1 MYSAYVYGVQ
11 LRMTVT
17 ATDFRKNLFQ
27 LVERALNGELIEIVH
42 KNRTIRL
49 APTEL
54 KSKLSHLVQRDTLNC
69 TPDEFDEAVRIQ
81 DDEIRREWEQKWDS
95 RL

>member
-1 MYSAYVYGVQ
+1 
-11 LRMTVT
+11 MTVT

-49 APTEL
+49 APTEP
-54 KSKLSHLVQRDTLNC
+54 KSKLSRLVERDTLNC
-69 TPDEFDEAVRIQ
+69 TPGEFDKAIRAQ
-81 DDEIRREWEQKWDS
+81 DDESRRQWEQKWQS

>member
-1 MYSAYVYGVQ
+1 
-11 LRMTVT
+11 MTVT

-27 LVERALNGELIEIVH
+27 LVERALNGELIEIIH

-49 APTEL
+49 TPAALP
-54 KSKLSHLVQRDTLNC
+54 SKMSRLVRRDTLSC
-69 TPDEFDEAVRIQ
+69 TPEEFDQAARAQ
-81 DDEIRREWEQKWDS
+81 DDEIRREWEQKWLS

>member
-1 MYSAYVYGVQ
+1 MYTGYMVI
-11 LRMTVT
+11 T

-49 APTEL
+49 APTEP
-54 KSKLSHLVQRDTLNC
+54 KSKMSRLVRRDTINC
-69 TPDEFDEAVRIQ
+69 ASDELDRAIRVQDEEMRQ
-81 DDEIRREWEQKWDS
+81 QWEQKWKN

>member
-1 MYSAYVYGVQ
+1 
-11 LRMTVT
+11 MTIT

-49 APTEL
+49 SPTERT
-54 KSKLSHLVQRDTLNC
+54 SKLSRLERRDTLNC
-69 TPDEFDEAVRIQ
+69 TPDEFDQLLRAQ
-81 DDEIRREWEQKWDS
+81 DDEIRRQWEQKWQN

>member
-1 MYSAYVYGVQ
+1 V
-11 LRMTVT
+11 TVT

-49 APTEL
+49 APTEP
-54 KSKLSHLVQRDTLNC
+54 KSKLSRLVQRDTLNC
-69 TPDEFDEAVRIQ
+69 TPDEFDQALRLQ
-81 DDEIRREWEQKWDS
+81 DEEIRRAWEQKWQNWF
-95 RL
+95 

>member
-1 MYSAYVYGVQ
+1 
-11 LRMTVT
+11 MTVT

-27 LVERALNGELIEIVH
+27 LVERALNGELIEIIH

-49 APTEL
+49 APTEP
-54 KSKLSHLVQRDTLNC
+54 KSKMSRLVRRDTLNC
-69 TPDEFDEAVRIQ
+69 TPDEFDNAVRAQ
-81 DDEIRREWEQKWDS
+81 DDEMRQQWEQKWQS

>member
-1 MYSAYVYGVQ
+1 V
-11 LRMTVT
+11 TVT
-17 ATDFRKNLFQ
+17 VTDFRKNLFQ

-49 APTEL
+49 APTEP
-54 KSKLSHLVQRDTLNC
+54 KSKLSRLVQRDTLNC
-69 TPDEFDEAVRIQ
+69 SPDEFEQAVRDQ
-81 DDEIRREWEQKWDS
+81 DDELRREWERKWQS

>member
-1 MYSAYVYGVQ
+1 MNPV
-11 LRMTVT
+11 TVT

-49 APTEL
+49 TPMEPV
-54 KSKLSHLVQRDTLNC
+54 SKLSRLVRRDTLNC
-69 TPDEFDEAVRIQ
+69 TPEEFDQLLRAQ
-81 DDEIRREWEQKWDS
+81 DDEIRHQWEQKCQG

>member
-1 MYSAYVYGVQ
+1 
-11 LRMTVT
+11 MTVT

-42 KNRTIRL
+42 KNRTIRMV
-49 APTEL
+49 PNEP
-54 KSKLSHLVQRDTLNC
+54 KSKLSRLVPRDTLNC
-69 TPDEFDEAVRIQ
+69 TPDEFDQAVRAQ
-81 DDEIRREWEQKWDS
+81 DDELSTQWEGKWQG

>member
-1 MYSAYVYGVQ
+1 
-11 LRMTVT
+11 MTIT

-49 APTEL
+49 APTEA
-54 KSKLSHLVQRDTLNC
+54 KSKMSRLVRRETLSC
-69 TPDEFDEAVRIQ
+69 APEEFDRATRVQ
-81 DDEIRREWEQKWDS
+81 DDEMRREWEQKWQS

>member
-1 MYSAYVYGVQ
+1 
-11 LRMTVT
+11 MTVT

-49 APTEL
+49 SPSEPN
-54 KSKLSHLVQRDTLNC
+54 SKLSRLVARDTLNC
-69 TPDEFDEAVRIQ
+69 STDQFDRLALSQ
-81 DDEIRREWEQKWDS
+81 DDEVHREWDEKWRH

>member
-1 MYSAYVYGVQ
+1 MYTK
-11 LRMTVT
+11 LMTVT

-49 APTEL
+49 TPSERN
-54 KSKLSHLVQRDTLNC
+54 SKLSRLVQRDTLRC
-69 TPDEFDEAVRIQ
+69 SPDELIQLLRAQ
-81 DDEIRREWEQKWDS
+81 DDEMRQQWEQKWQS

>member
-1 MYSAYVYGVQ
+1 
-11 LRMTVT
+11 MTIT
-17 ATDFRKNLFQ
+17 ATAFRKNLFQ

-49 APTEL
+49 APTEP
-54 KSKLSHLVQRDTLNC
+54 KSKMSRLVQRDTVNC
-69 TPDEFDEAVRIQ
+69 TPDEFDRADRAQ
-81 DDEIRREWEQKWDS
+81 DEEMRQQWEQKWQS

>member
-1 MYSAYVYGVQ
+1 
-11 LRMTVT
+11 MTVT
-17 ATDFRKNLFQ
+17 ATDFRKHLFQ

-49 APTEL
+49 APTEP
-54 KSKLSHLVQRDTLNC
+54 KSKIARLVRRDTLNC
-69 TPDEFDEAVRIQ
+69 TPDEFSQAVRAQ
-81 DDEIRREWEQKWDS
+81 DDEMRCEWEQKWQS

>member
-1 MYSAYVYGVQ
+1 
-11 LRMTVT
+11 MTLT

-49 APTEL
+49 TPAEAG
-54 KSKLSHLVQRDTLNC
+54 SKMSRLVRRETLNC
-69 TPDEFDEAVRIQ
+69 APDEFEQASRAQ
-81 DDEIRREWEQKWDS
+81 DDDMRREWDQKWQS

>member
-1 MYSAYVYGVQ
+1 
-11 LRMTVT
+11 MTVK

-27 LVERALNGELIEIVH
+27 LVERALNGELIEIVY

-49 APTEL
+49 APTEPR
-54 KSKLSHLVQRDTLNC
+54 SKMGRLVRRDTLNC
-69 TPDEFDEAVRIQ
+69 TPNEFDHAVRAQ
-81 DDEIRREWEQKWDS
+81 DDEMRREWEQKWQS